1 MDSSGRFVA
10 RHVATLPKS
19 GIRDFFAIV
28 SKMKDAVSLGIGE
41 PDFVTPYHIREAAIA
56 SLEKGRTS
64 YTDNRGTQ
72 QFREEISRYVARN
85 YGPEYDPE
93 TEILGTIGVVF
104 GDIGTSPLYAFKESI
119 HHMNVARGGEL

>member
-41 PDFVTPYHIREAAIA
+41 PDFVTPWHVREAAIYA
-56 SLEKGRTS
+56 LEKGKTYRLHLTAMDYNHGFS
-64 YTDNRGTQ
+64 LQPANINIQMVPGFEHVVTVTPNQTGTYSVVCNE
-72 QFREEISRYVARN
+72 FCGIGHHKMVGRIYV
-85 YGPEYDPE
+85 
-93 TEILGTIGVVF
+93 
-104 GDIGTSPLYAFKESI
+104 K
-119 HHMNVARGGEL
+119 